1 MPISRDLLASFIETI
16 TAERGVAA
24 NTVESYTRDLD
35 DFFGFLRRE
44 GVDVTRTTQAHITT
58 YLGEQAAAGL
68 APTSRARRLSAIR
81 QFMKFLVAE
90 GILDENP
97 AFAVAAP
104 KKKRPLPK
112 TLSVAEVD
120 KLIETAEAMI
130 EVTSGKDRARA
141 IRFHCLLELLY
152 ATGMRVSELVSL
164 PRAVLRGDGR
174 MLTIKGKGG
183 RERQV
188 PLSAPARRALNRY
201 LGLTP
206 DGEPDMQS
214 ARATA
219 SKWLFPSSGAAGHL
233 TRQRFAQDLKEAAQ
247 AAGISPER
255 VSPHVLRHAFASHLL
270 DRGADLRAVQ
280 QLLGHADISTT
291 EIYTHV
297 LEERL
302 KKLVNEHHPLASR

>member
-1 MPISRDLLASFIETI
+1 MTTPHQYLTAFIETI
-16 TAERGVAA
+16 TAERGVAV
-24 NTVESYTRDLD
+24 NTVEGYTRDLT
-35 DFFGFLRRE
+35 DFLSFLRVAGCPLER
-44 GVDVTRTTQAHITT
+44 VAPAQITAYLRDQA
-58 YLGEQAAAGL
+58 EAGL
-68 APTSRARRLSAIR
+68 GPASRARRLSAIR

-90 GILDENP
+90 AVLDENP
-97 AFAVAAP
+97 AFAVTGP
-104 KKKRPLPK
+104 KRARALPK

-120 KLIETAEAMI
+120 LLIETAETMI
-130 EVTSGKDRARA
+130 TATSGKERTRA

-164 PRAVLRGDGR
+164 PTSVLRGDGR
-174 MLTIKGKGG
+174 LLTIKGKGG

-188 PLSAPARRALNRY
+188 PLSGPARRALNRY
-201 LGLTP
+201 LGLTADGQP
-206 DGEPDMQS
+206 DADVP
-214 ARATA
+214 RATG
-219 SKWLFPSSGAAGHL
+219 SKWLFPSSSAEGHL
-233 TRQRFAQDLKEAAQ
+233 TRQRFAQDLKELAKT
-247 AAGISPER
+247 AGIAPDR

-302 KKLVNEHHPLASR
+302 KKLVNDHHPLARR